1 MMYKSKQEKK
11 NHENYTSISDS
22 INNILNDKK
31 KMKTINYVVVAFI
44 VLFLYKLVT
53 M

>member
-11 NHENYTSISDS
+11 NYENDTSISDS

-31 KMKTINYVVVAFI
+31 KMEIINYVVLAFI
-44 VLFLYKLVT
+44 VMFLYKLAI